1 MRIDILR
8 KLANREEIDYL
19 FLLSALK
26 HYSRPREKI
35 SAWLKS
41 GDLVRVKKGL
51 YVFGGDAKKSP
62 YSLEVLANLIYGPS
76 AISLSY
82 ALAFYGM
89 IPERVSTI
97 TSITPK
103 RYKKFETPVGN
114 FVYTYLHPDK
124 YSIGIRLESTSIQQQ
139 FFIASPEKAL
149 CDQIH
154 LIDKHLV
161 FKKIE
166 DMEFYLFHD
175 LRIEQAS
182 LQKMSIKNISS
193 ITKIYHDNKL
203 IFLKQFLQ
211 AWKK

>member
-1 MRIDILR
+1 VKIETLR

-26 HYSRPREKI
+26 NYSRPREKI
-35 SAWLKS
+35 SRWLKS

-51 YVFGGDAKKSP
+51 YVFGKEATKSP

-82 ALAFYGM
+82 ALAFYGA
-89 IPERVSTI
+89 IPERVFTI

-103 RYKKFETPVGN
+103 RCKKFETPVGN
-114 FVYTYLHPDK
+114 FVYTYVHPNK
-124 YSIGIRLESTSIQQQ
+124 YPVGIRLESTSTQQQ
-139 FFIASPEKAL
+139 FLMASPEKAL

-161 FKKIE
+161 FNKID
-166 DMEFYLFHD
+166 DMESYLLHD
-175 LRIEQAS
+175 LRIEQEFLQS
-182 LQKMSIKNISS
+182 LHIKNISR
-193 ITKIYHDNKL
+193 IAVTYQDNKL
-203 IFLKQFLQ
+203 NLLKQFLQ